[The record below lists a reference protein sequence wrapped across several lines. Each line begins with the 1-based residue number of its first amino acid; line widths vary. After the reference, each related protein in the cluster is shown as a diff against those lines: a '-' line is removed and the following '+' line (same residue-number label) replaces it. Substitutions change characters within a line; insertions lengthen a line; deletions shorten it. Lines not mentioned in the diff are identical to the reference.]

1 MRTFDGSGRFAFFFD
16 SEDLG
21 RFQFLPREIREM
33 KRIGFIGVGIMGKP
47 MAKNLLKAG
56 YPLVV
61 YDRHREKV
69 EELMREGAKGASSSK
84 EVAQESEVV
93 ITMLPDSPD
102 VEDVVLG
109 PEGVLEGAGEGTILI
124 DMSSINPLVARR
136 VAAEA
141 AKKGVRMLD
150 APVSGGEPGA
160 KTGTLAIMVGGE
172 EALFR
177 ECEPILKV
185 MGKSVVLVGD
195 IGAGN
200 ITKLANQIMVAIN
213 IEGLSEALILAA
225 KAGVNPELV
234 YEAVRGGLA
243 GSNALDAKAPLI
255 FKGNFKAGFR
265 IRLHQKDLNNALMT
279 GKELDVPLPV
289 TGIVQQM
296 LSSIIA
302 DGHGDYD
309 HGGIATFLEKIA
321 NFEVRK

>member
-1 MRTFDGSGRFAFFFD
+1 MR
-16 SEDLG
+16 
-21 RFQFLPREIREM
+21 Q
-33 KRIGFIGVGIMGKP
+33 IGFIGVGIMGKP

-56 YPLVV
+56 YPLLV
-61 YDRHREKV
+61 YDIHREKM
-69 EELMREGAKGASSSK
+69 EELMGEGAKGAGSSK
-84 EVAQESEVV
+84 EVAQGSEVV

-102 VEDVVLG
+102 VERAVLG
-109 PEGVLEGAGEGTILI
+109 PEGVLEGAREGMVLI

-141 AKKGVRMLD
+141 AQKGVRMLD

-160 KTGTLAIMVGGE
+160 VAGTLAIMVGGE

-185 MGKSVVLVGD
+185 MGKSVVRVGD

-213 IEGLSEALILAA
+213 IEAMSEALILAA
-225 KAGVNPELV
+225 KAGVDPELV
-234 YEAVRGGLA
+234 YEAVKGGLA
-243 GSNALDAKAPLI
+243 RSNALNAKAPLI
-255 FKGNFKAGFR
+255 FKGNFKPGFR

-279 GKELDVPLPV
+279 AKELDVPLPV

-309 HGGIATFLEKIA
+309 HGGIVTFLEKIA

>member
-1 MRTFDGSGRFAFFFD
+1 MR
-16 SEDLG
+16 
-21 RFQFLPREIREM
+21 Q
-33 KRIGFIGVGIMGKP
+33 IGFIGVGIMGKP

-56 YPLVV
+56 YPLLV
-61 YDRHREKV
+61 YDIHREKM
-69 EELMREGAKGASSSK
+69 EELMGEGAKGAGSSK
-84 EVAQESEVV
+84 EVAQGSEVV

-102 VEDVVLG
+102 VERAVLG
-109 PEGVLEGAGEGTILI
+109 PEGVLEGAREGMVLI

-141 AKKGVRMLD
+141 AQKGVRMLD

-160 KTGTLAIMVGGE
+160 VAGTLAIMVGGE

-185 MGKSVVLVGD
+185 MGKSVVRVGD

-213 IEGLSEALILAA
+213 IEAMSEALILAA
-225 KAGVNPELV
+225 KAGVDPELV
-234 YEAVRGGLA
+234 YEAVKGGLA
-243 GSNALDAKAPLI
+243 GSNALNAKAPLI
-255 FKGNFKAGFR
+255 FKGNFKPGFR

-279 GKELDVPLPV
+279 AKELDVPLPV

-309 HGGIATFLEKIA
+309 HGGIVTFLEKIA